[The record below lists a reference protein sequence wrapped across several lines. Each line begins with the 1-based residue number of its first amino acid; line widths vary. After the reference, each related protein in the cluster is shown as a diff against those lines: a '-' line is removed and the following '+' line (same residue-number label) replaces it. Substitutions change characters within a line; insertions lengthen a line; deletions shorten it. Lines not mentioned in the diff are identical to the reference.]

1 MVEGHGV
8 HRIATQHTR
17 RLCGRVYKA
26 SSPNGRFADGA
37 RLINGRSF
45 SRIEAVGKNL
55 FAFFAAA
62 GQPDVVMHVH
72 FGMSGRW
79 SVEDVAKAAPARD
92 TTRLQ
97 LEGHGVVSSL
107 SAMTVQH
114 GGVELFEKKRAEL
127 GEDPIRADADAEAL
141 WSRVCKSKR
150 TIGLLLMDQ
159 GFFAGVGNIYRC
171 EILFVARVHP
181 NTPGNALSRAEFDR
195 VWAASVK
202 LMRRGYEQGS
212 ILTVDTSE
220 ALALGK
226 PGLRR
231 WIYNSATCGRCNGR
245 VASWD
250 VAGRTCYACASCQ
263 PLDPSRADAADA
275 AAPPKL
281 FNSLCAGESLEAR
294 LAFPAKLRVA
304 ELREA
309 LVVAGLDTAGKK
321 AELVGRLEAHHHQK
335 ASGAAAPAP
344 APPPVAA
351 AAGKPPSTKKR
362 PIKSAHA
369 AAAEKAA
376 AGESRAVEH
385 IAEWEVG
392 LDGAGAGEEEEDMP
406 HELVPTPKRP
416 RPRGSADTPGTT
428 EAAPVAER
436 RVRARTTD

>member
-1 MVEGHGV
+1 MVEGHSV
-8 HRIATQHTR
+8 HRIAIQHTR
-17 RLCGRVYKA
+17 RLCGRTYKA

-45 SRIEAVGKNL
+45 SRIEAIGKNL
-55 FAFFAAA
+55 FAFFAVS

-79 SVEDVAKAAPARD
+79 SVEDAAKAAPAKE

-97 LEGHGVVSSL
+97 LEGHGIVSSL

-141 WSRVCKSKR
+141 WARVCKSKK

-202 LMRRGYEQGS
+202 LMTVGRDEGS
-212 ILTVDTSE
+212 ILTVEKAE

-231 WIYNSATCGRCNGR
+231 WIYNSAKCGRCDGR
-245 VASWD
+245 VTSWD
-250 VAGRTCYACASCQ
+250 VAGRTCYACAACQ
-263 PLDPSRADAADA
+263 PLDPSRAEAAEA

-294 LAFPAKLRVA
+294 LAHPTKLRVA
-304 ELREA
+304 ELRDA
-309 LVVAGLDTAGKK
+309 LAAAGLETVGKK
-321 AELVGRLEAHHHQK
+321 AELVSRLEAHHRQK
-335 ASGAAAPAP
+335 ASAGAAAPAP
-344 APPPVAA
+344 TPVAA
-351 AAGKPPSTKKR
+351 VGKPPPPTR
-362 PIKSAHA
+362 PIKSARA

-385 IAEWEVG
+385 VAEWEVG
-392 LDGAGAGEEEEDMP
+392 LEEEEMP

-416 RPRGSADTPGTT
+416 RPRRPAAADADT
-428 EAAPVAER
+428 AASDATPEAER
-436 RVRARTTD
+436 RVRARRTA

>member
-1 MVEGHGV
+1 MVEGHSV

-17 RLCGRVYKA
+17 RLCGRSYKA
-26 SSPNGRFADGA
+26 SSPNGRFAEGA

-79 SVEDVAKAAPARD
+79 SVEDAAKAAPAKD

-97 LEGHGVVSSL
+97 LEGHGIVSSL

-114 GGVELFEKKRAEL
+114 GGVEMFEKKRAEL

-141 WSRVCKSKR
+141 WERVSRSKK

-159 GFFAGVGNIYRC
+159 GFFAGVGNIYRA
-171 EILFVARVHP
+171 EILFVASVHP
-181 NTPGNALSRAEFDR
+181 NTPGKALSRAEFDR

-202 LMRRGYEQGS
+202 LMRRGYEEGS
-212 ILTVDTSE
+212 ILTVDKAE
-220 ALALGK
+220 ALALGR

-231 WIYNSATCGRCNGR
+231 WIYNSAKCGRCNGR

-250 VAGRTCYACASCQ
+250 VAGRTCYACAACQ
-263 PLDPSRADAADA
+263 PLDPS
-275 AAPPKL
+275 
-281 FNSLCAGESLEAR
+281 ESLEAR
-294 LAFPAKLRVA
+294 LAQPAKLRVA

-309 LVVAGLDTAGKK
+309 LTAAGLDAGGKK
-321 AELVGRLEAHHHQK
+321 AEL
-335 ASGAAAPAP
+335 
-344 APPPVAA
+344 
-351 AAGKPPSTKKR
+351 
-362 PIKSAHA
+362 
-369 AAAEKAA
+369 AA

-385 IAEWEVG
+385 VAEWEVG
-392 LDGAGAGEEEEDMP
+392 LDGAASGRISAGFLPVFHKFFIFCTLLLCIKIIQGRLLQASSGPGGLAGA
-406 HELVPTPKRP
+406 
-416 RPRGSADTPGTT
+416 
-428 EAAPVAER
+428 EA
-436 RVRARTTD
+436 

>member
-1 MVEGHGV
+1 MVEGHSV

-17 RLCGRVYKA
+17 RLCGRSYKA
-26 SSPNGRFADGA
+26 SSPNGRFAEGA

-79 SVEDVAKAAPARD
+79 SVEDAAKAAPAKD

-97 LEGHGVVSSL
+97 LEGHGIVSSL

-114 GGVELFEKKRAEL
+114 GGVEMFEKKRAEL

-141 WSRVCKSKR
+141 WERVSRSKK

-159 GFFAGVGNIYRC
+159 GFFAGVGNIYRA
-171 EILFVARVHP
+171 EILFVASVHP
-181 NTPGNALSRAEFDR
+181 NTPGKALSRAEFDR

-202 LMRRGYEQGS
+202 LMRRGYEEGS
-212 ILTVDTSE
+212 ILTVDKAE
-220 ALALGK
+220 ALALGR

-231 WIYNSATCGRCNGR
+231 WIYNSAKCGRCNGR

-250 VAGRTCYACASCQ
+250 VAGRTCYACAACQ
-263 PLDPSRADAADA
+263 PLDPS
-275 AAPPKL
+275 
-281 FNSLCAGESLEAR
+281 ESLEAR
-294 LAFPAKLRVA
+294 LAQPAKLRVA

-309 LVVAGLDTAGKK
+309 LTAAGLDAGGKK
-321 AELVGRLEAHHHQK
+321 AEL
-335 ASGAAAPAP
+335 
-344 APPPVAA
+344 
-351 AAGKPPSTKKR
+351 
-362 PIKSAHA
+362 
-369 AAAEKAA
+369 AA

-385 IAEWEVG
+385 VAEWEVG
-392 LDGAGAGEEEEDMP
+392 LDGAGAGQVDLPQEQAG
-406 HELVPTPKRP
+406 L
-416 RPRGSADTPGTT
+416 RGLAGA
-428 EAAPVAER
+428 EA
-436 RVRARTTD
+436 